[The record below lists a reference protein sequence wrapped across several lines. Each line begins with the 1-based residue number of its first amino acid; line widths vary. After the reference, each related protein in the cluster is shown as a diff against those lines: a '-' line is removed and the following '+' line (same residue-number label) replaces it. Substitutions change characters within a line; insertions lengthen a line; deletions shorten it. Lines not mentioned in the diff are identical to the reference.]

1 MTPVP
6 ANSAS
11 SVTGFVIPRIVRS
24 PSSSN
29 VVSPVGRTVVLRN
42 VIVGCSSDRRKSPLF
57 RWLSR
62 ISWFVFTLEAT
73 ISTFADE
80 SSRPSPTTTSPLNS
94 VNRPRAL
101 ESRCR
106 TTNSTDRV
114 GRVDRVRPCGRE
126 LDSLDL
132 LTACDI
138 CSSSLLLVITPVT
151 TATQALTRE

>member
-1 MTPVP
+1 M
-6 ANSAS
+6 
-11 SVTGFVIPRIVRS
+11 
-24 PSSSN
+24 
-29 VVSPVGRTVVLRN
+29 LRN

-80 SSRPSPTTTSPLNS
+80 SSRPSPTTTSPLKS

-106 TTNSTDRV
+106 TTNSTDEWAGSIAYV
-114 GRVDRVRPCGRE
+114 PAGGSSTPSMV
-126 LDSLDL
+126 

-138 CSSSLLLVITPVT
+138 CSSSLLLVITPAT